1 MKQSL
6 GEFLTT
12 LRRANGYTQQ
22 EVADKLGVSNRTL
35 SAWERGASMPDIL
48 LLPALADLY
57 GVTVDEILRGERA
70 QSPKTQ
76 ITQKSRQNIYKRK
89 LASFTTLA
97 YVMAGLMCLGLLL
110 FYIGL
115 HVDIITIAWVGWQ
128 WWLLLLYVGLI
139 MFLAAAIVLFAVWR
153 GNENAADDDEGAP
166 AYLTGLRNC
175 VSNCAYAVSLISLI
189 IMIVAIVALTH
200 YEVAVFIVFA
210 ILAIALFLFAYLVR
224 RSAYKKFGSDAVR
237 VSLAKNLKFFKKCCL
252 FALIPLCLAVVLM
265 ITFTYWSPYTYS
277 AFYQNSDAQTFR
289 ARLES
294 VVALVPVGD
303 SGETELQSVHFDLS
317 SIAQTVQ
324 ADGERVELENGFHV
338 SFSNDKSICRLH
350 NTVTNQDFRGN
361 LLTSNDGSLS
371 AYNMCYA
378 VDDSIYYGEGFGGY
392 KILRVDEGYQLV
404 EVFYNDFSDDMYIT
418 GTAIIAATAC
428 VLLIIFSVC
437 QIKVKEE
444 DKK

>member
-6 GEFLTT
+6 GEFLAT

-70 QSPKTQ
+70 ESPKTQ

-110 FYIGL
+110 LYIGL
-115 HVDIITIAWVGWQ
+115 HVDIVTIVWVGWQ

-175 VSNCAYAVSLISLI
+175 GSNCAYAVSRISLI
-189 IMIVAIVALTH
+189 IRIVAIVTLTH
-200 YEVAVFIVFA
+200 
-210 ILAIALFLFAYLVR
+210 
-224 RSAYKKFGSDAVR
+224 D
-237 VSLAKNLKFFKKCCL
+237 
-252 FALIPLCLAVVLM
+252 
-265 ITFTYWSPYTYS
+265 
-277 AFYQNSDAQTFR
+277 
-289 ARLES
+289 
-294 VVALVPVGD
+294 
-303 SGETELQSVHFDLS
+303 
-317 SIAQTVQ
+317 
-324 ADGERVELENGFHV
+324 
-338 SFSNDKSICRLH
+338 
-350 NTVTNQDFRGN
+350 
-361 LLTSNDGSLS
+361 
-371 AYNMCYA
+371 
-378 VDDSIYYGEGFGGY
+378 
-392 KILRVDEGYQLV
+392 
-404 EVFYNDFSDDMYIT
+404 
-418 GTAIIAATAC
+418 
-428 VLLIIFSVC
+428 
-437 QIKVKEE
+437 
-444 DKK
+444 